1 MRPDRRPR
9 RGWSLLELLVVIT
22 AVSILMGFTAKLAT
36 QLIQYGKS
44 ERAAVVAAANL
55 ERLGR
60 DLRNDARAATG
71 PAELSETS
79 LVLTQAEGRSIEYLV
94 RPADVLRTIRRSG
107 KTQGF
112 DTYKLPK
119 GTLARFE
126 SGRDGGFPSVALF
139 LRLDPATNPGS
150 EAESVYRDYRIEAVP
165 GRDARLVKG
174 VIR

>member
-1 MRPDRRPR
+1 MRPCRRPR

-22 AVSILMGFTAKLAT
+22 VVSILMGFTAALAARM
-36 QLIQYGKS
+36 IQYGKG

-60 DLRNDARAATG
+60 DLRNDARAANA

-94 RPADVLRTIRRSG
+94 RPADILRTIRRSG
-107 KTQGF
+107 KTEGF
-112 DTYKLPK
+112 DTYKLPT

-126 SGRDGGFPSVALF
+126 SGRDGRFPSVALV
-139 LRLDPATNPGS
+139 LRLNPATNPS
-150 EAESVYRDYRIEAVP
+150 SAAESAYRDYRIEAVP
-165 GRDARLVKG
+165 GRDSRLARG